1 MMLLTFENQAPIQ
14 LKKVE
19 KEADGSG
26 SKESRV
32 NTLLCKN
39 ARPVPVP

>member
-1 MMLLTFENQAPIQ
+1 MLLTFENQAPHSIE
-14 LKKVE
+14 KSG

-32 NTLLCKN
+32 KTLLCKN
-39 ARPVPVP
+39 AWPVPVP